1 MHTLTAIIRAQ
12 KGSEALVYN
21 ELLKVGAYARDYE
34 PDTIGFFVAQDTE
47 EPCVFTTYERFID
60 KTAMD
65 RHNNGAGS
73 KVFLLLRVIFSMEK
87 LLSWWQK
94 KYGSKATTA
103 HLLLRRRLSPN

>member
-21 ELLKVGAYARDYE
+21 ELLKVGAYARDHE

-73 KVFLLLRVIFSMEK
+73 KGFFCCCE
-87 LLSWWQK
+87 
-94 KYGSKATTA
+94 
-103 HLLLRRRLSPN
+103 